1 MDLYYHIRSPPCQS
15 VAFLVKHLGLEV
27 NYKTISVYDEDDLET
42 LKKVNPQHTIPTLVD
57 NGHVV
62 WESYAILIYL
72 VEKYGL
78 NDSLYPK
85 DPKERSV
92 VNQRLFFDIGTL
104 HKSMMAY
111 FQLHIRKLPVTDE
124 VVDKLKRALEL
135 LETFLQDRTYST
147 GEKLTIADFPLFVCA
162 SSLQWAKYDLSPYPN
177 IVRWAAK
184 METHIPDLETMRKE
198 ADEGI
203 TVLLASKGFQNA
215 K

>member
-27 NYKTISVYDEDDLET
+27 NYKTISVYDADDLET

-57 NGHVV
+57 NGHVI

-78 NDSLYPK
+78 DDSLYPN

-111 FQLHIRKLPVTDE
+111 FHLHIRKLPMTDE

-135 LETFLQDRTYST
+135 LETFLQDRAYTT

-177 IVRWAAK
+177 ILRWAAT
-184 METHIPDLETMRKE
+184 METHIPDLESMRKE

-203 TVLLASKGFQNA
+203 KVLLASKGFQNA